1 MKHLECLDVHELV
14 FHEARVFIR
23 SSVHTF
29 DKNCLVSEDLWQEN
43 FHSSQILLMRERR
56 AVVVL
61 AAPDGDVGL
70 PTIADPIFLIKH
82 QDGSL
87 DLGCCST
94 KRDGALVIL
103 ADIKTSF
110 GSQILGDGISC
121 F

>member
-1 MKHLECLDVHELV
+1 
-14 FHEARVFIR
+14 
-23 SSVHTF
+23 
-29 DKNCLVSEDLWQEN
+29 
-43 FHSSQILLMRERR
+43 MRERR

-70 PTIADPIFLIKH
+70 PTIADPIFLINGAFCHDGGYQKVARANREVVIRQANFCSH
-82 QDGSL
+82 GYQDGSL
-87 DLGCCST
+87 DLCCCSS

-110 GSQILGDGISC
+110 GSQIFGDGISG

>member
-1 MKHLECLDVHELV
+1 MKHLQCLDVHELV

-61 AAPDGDVGL
+61 AAPDGDVCL
-70 PTIADPIFLIKH
+70 PTIANPIFLINRAFCH
-82 QDGSL
+82 DG
-87 DLGCCST
+87 GYQKVARA
-94 KRDGALVIL
+94 KREVVIR
-103 ADIKTSF
+103 
-110 GSQILGDGISC
+110 
-121 F
+121 

>member
-1 MKHLECLDVHELV
+1 MKLILMKHLECLDVHELV

-29 DKNCLVSEDLWQEN
+29 DKNCLVSEDLWQEI

-70 PTIADPIFLIKH
+70 PTIADPIFLINGAFCH
-82 QDGSL
+82 DG
-87 DLGCCST
+87 GYQKVARA
-94 KRDGALVIL
+94 KREVVIR
-103 ADIKTSF
+103 
-110 GSQILGDGISC
+110 
-121 F
+121 